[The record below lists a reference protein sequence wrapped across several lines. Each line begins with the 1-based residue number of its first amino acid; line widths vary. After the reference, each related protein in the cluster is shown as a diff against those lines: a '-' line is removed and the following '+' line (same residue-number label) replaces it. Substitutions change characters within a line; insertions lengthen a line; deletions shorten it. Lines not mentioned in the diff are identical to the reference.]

1 MMRTLLILSMFAGA
15 SPATAASRNFGITG
29 FERIRIDGP
38 YTVRLATGVA
48 PFARASG
55 DPAALDRIAIDMEGR
70 TLIVRPSQ
78 SSWGGS
84 SARGAEAVEISLGT
98 HELTAAWLNGSGA
111 LAIDKIKGLS
121 FELSVAG
128 SGLAKVGQADVDQL
142 KLSMAGTGGATIAG
156 KAGQAR
162 IAVSGI
168 ASLDAAG
175 LATKDAT
182 ITVNGP
188 ATVRATVSNSAKVD
202 GEGPATVTLIGKPAC
217 TVRVSGSATVS
228 GCKS

>member
-1 MMRTLLILSMFAGA
+1 MRTLLIFALLAAA
-15 SPATAASRNFGITG
+15 SPAAAVTRNFGITG
-29 FERIRIDGP
+29 FERIRVDGP

-48 PFARASG
+48 PFAKASG
-55 DPAALDRIAIDMEGR
+55 DAAALDRVAIDIEGR

-84 SARGAEAVEISLGT
+84 SARGAEAVEITLGT

-111 LAIDKIKGLS
+111 LGIDKVKGLS

-128 SGLAKVGQADVDQL
+128 SGLAKVDQADIDQL
-142 KLSMAGTGGATIAG
+142 KLSMAGTGGASISG

-162 IAVSGI
+162 IAVSGM
-168 ASLDAAG
+168 ASLDATG

-182 ITVNGP
+182 IVVNGP
-188 ATVRATVSNSAKVD
+188 STVRAAVSNSAKVD
-202 GEGPATVTLIGKPAC
+202 GDGPATVTLIGKPAC
-217 TVRVSGSATVS
+217 TVRVSGSATVT